1 MILIEEI
8 EDSRMMI
15 RCLLQYVPEVLHSW
29 NTPHKSVSMY
39 GCKEALQVNIPPNSR
54 LRTSWS
60 LIHIRVSRSSIVR
73 LVELIIIFNGFIN
86 REYHQHKYNIFI
98 IHVYDCNFYL
108 KLSCKKSYVIGNNFC
123 MSVLDW
129 SYRHMMYDIWCFCM
143 TYIIHHLP
151 REQFFL
157 ICSLELGLKSHIGNR
172 PGYHKLKCSCC
183 TGLP

>member
-8 EDSRMMI
+8 EDSPMMI

-73 LVELIIIFNGFIN
+73 LVELIINFNGFIN

-108 KLSCKKSYVIGNNFC
+108 KLSCKKSC
-123 MSVLDW
+123 
-129 SYRHMMYDIWCFCM
+129 H
-143 TYIIHHLP
+143 
-151 REQFFL
+151 REQFLYVGFRLIIPTYDVWHMMFL
-157 ICSLELGLKSHIGNR
+157 YDIHHTSSA
-172 PGYHKLKCSCC
+172 
-183 TGLP
+183 